1 VTSLR
6 EEVKEIVEIV
16 TLVPEEHRAMCF
28 EMLLKD
34 ALSKRHSP
42 PKPAPHSPP
51 HSAPHA
57 APPDVK
63 PAKSPAPADEAGD
76 DIDQRPPAAG
86 VQPKVNEGSDI
97 VMADLHMKTK
107 KFMSSNGLTLKHINN
122 VFYKEDDKF
131 ELLIT
136 DFGATNMTE
145 GQIRIASMQA
155 LHHALTDGDFTTTV
169 EAVRDECKMRKCYD
183 APNFARNFRVNAE
196 TFDFGEWSKE
206 VTELRLSEDGKK
218 ALAEV
223 VKSLT

>member
-1 VTSLR
+1 MTSLK

-16 TLVPEEHRAMCF
+16 ALVPEEHRAMCF

-34 ALSKRHSP
+34 ALSKCHSP
-42 PKPAPHSPP
+42 PKQVRHPAPHA
-51 HSAPHA
+51 SALE
-57 APPDVK
+57 VGS
-63 PAKSPAPADEAGD
+63 AKSPAPADDASD
-76 DIDQRPPAAG
+76 DTGDQRPPAAG

-97 VMADLHMKTK
+97 TMADLHMKTK
-107 KFMSSNGLTLKHINN
+107 KFMSSNDLTLEHINN
-122 VFYKEDDKF
+122 VFYKEGDKF

-155 LHHALTDGDFTTTV
+155 LHYALTNGDFTTTV

-183 APNFARNFRVNAE
+183 QSNFARNFKVNAE

-223 VKSLT
+223 VKALT

>member
-1 VTSLR
+1 MTSLK

-16 TLVPEEHRAMCF
+16 ALVPEEHRAMCF

-34 ALSKRHSP
+34 ALSTRHASS
-42 PKPAPHSPP
+42 KPVPHPATHPST
-51 HSAPHA
+51 SEA
-57 APPDVK
+57 K
-63 PAKSPAPADEAGD
+63 PAKSPTPVTDTGNVTN
-76 DIDQRPPAAG
+76 DQISPAAG
-86 VQPKVNEGSDI
+86 IQPKVNEGSDI

-107 KFMSSNGLTLKHINN
+107 KFMSSNNLTLEHINN
-122 VFYKEDDKF
+122 VFYKEGDKF

-169 EAVRDECKMRKCYD
+169 EAVREECKMRKCYD
-183 APNFARNFRVNAE
+183 GPNFARNFRVNAE

-206 VTELRLSEDGKK
+206 VTELRLSEAGKNT
-218 ALAEV
+218 LAEV
-223 VKSLT
+223 VKNLT

>member
-1 VTSLR
+1 MTSLK

-16 TLVPEEHRAMCF
+16 ALVPEEHRAMCF

-34 ALSKRHSP
+34 ALSKRHALS
-42 PKPAPHSPP
+42 KPAPHP
-51 HSAPHA
+51 APHA
-57 APPDVK
+57 SAPEAA
-63 PAKSPAPADEAGD
+63 PAKSPAPANNAGD
-76 DIDQRPPAAG
+76 ATGDQMPPAAG
-86 VQPKVNEGSDI
+86 IQPKVNEGSDI
-97 VMADLHMKTK
+97 VMADLHMKTR
-107 KFMSSNGLTLKHINN
+107 KFMSSNDLTLEHINN
-122 VFYKEDDKF
+122 VFYKEGDKF

-155 LHHALTDGDFTTTV
+155 LHQALTDGDFTTTV

-183 APNFARNFRVNAE
+183 APNFARNFRANAE

-206 VTELRLSEDGKK
+206 VNELRLSEGGKK

-223 VKSLT
+223 VKTLT